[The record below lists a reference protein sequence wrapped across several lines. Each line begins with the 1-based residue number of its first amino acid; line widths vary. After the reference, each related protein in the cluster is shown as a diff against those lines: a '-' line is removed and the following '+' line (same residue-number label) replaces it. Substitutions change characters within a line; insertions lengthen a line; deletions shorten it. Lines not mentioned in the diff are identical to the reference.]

1 MRRDDICLYLC
12 PTDRAK
18 LEAIV
23 ADRNSLR
30 KCCWRAEIVLAT
42 ADGLGTNAI
51 MRRTDKSKPCVWRW
65 QERYIEE
72 GVPGLLR
79 DKTRPSRIAPL
90 SAEKRLAIIDKT
102 ATEKPANATHWSAR
116 KMAKAVGVSH
126 RSVQRVWDGAGLKPH
141 LVRTFKLSNDPK
153 FAEKVVDVVGLYM
166 NPPERAL
173 VLCVDEKS
181 QIQAL
186 DRTQPGPRRR
196 RTITSATARRRCL
209 PPLT

>member
-79 DKTRPSRIAPL
+79 DKTRPSHCA
-90 SAEKRLAIIDKT
+90 
-102 ATEKPANATHWSAR
+102 
-116 KMAKAVGVSH
+116 AVG
-126 RSVQRVWDGAGLKPH
+126 G
-141 LVRTFKLSNDPK
+141 
-153 FAEKVVDVVGLYM
+153 E
-166 NPPERAL
+166 E
-173 VLCVDEKS
+173 
-181 QIQAL
+181 
-186 DRTQPGPRRR
+186 
-196 RTITSATARRRCL
+196 ARHYR
-209 PPLT
+209 